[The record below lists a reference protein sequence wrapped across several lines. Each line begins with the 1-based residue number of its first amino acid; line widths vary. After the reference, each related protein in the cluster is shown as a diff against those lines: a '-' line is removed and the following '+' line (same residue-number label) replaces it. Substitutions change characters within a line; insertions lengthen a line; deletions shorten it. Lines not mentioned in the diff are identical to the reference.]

1 MAARPWARMHAL
13 RLYGVIDMAN
23 MARSCPEAKTM
34 IRANISELRNGL
46 SAYLRRVRRGESV
59 LILDRSVPIARLT
72 PVEVAAGV
80 RQEREA
86 YAVGELSEA
95 EQREL
100 EEEARVARLEAA
112 GILSR
117 PKRGGDIREIVRGW
131 DPLPGVGLVEAV
143 LANRREEEATGY
155 R

>member
-1 MAARPWARMHAL
+1 
-13 RLYGVIDMAN
+13 
-23 MARSCPEAKTM
+23 M

-46 SAYLRRVRRGESV
+46 SAYLRRVRRGETV

-72 PVEVAAGV
+72 PVEENAGV

-86 YAVGELSEA
+86 YALGAGEGEDK
-95 EQREL
+95 QREKQCEL

-117 PKRGGDIREIVRGW
+117 PKQGGDLREIVRGW

>member
-1 MAARPWARMHAL
+1 
-13 RLYGVIDMAN
+13 
-23 MARSCPEAKTM
+23 M

-46 SAYLRRVRRGESV
+46 SAYLRRVRRGETV

-72 PVEVAAGV
+72 PVEENAGV
-80 RQEREA
+80 RQEREV
-86 YAVGELSEA
+86 YALGAGEGEDKQC
-95 EQREL
+95 EKQREL

-117 PKRGGDIREIVRGW
+117 PKQGGDLREIVRGW

>member
-1 MAARPWARMHAL
+1 M
-13 RLYGVIDMAN
+13 
-23 MARSCPEAKTM
+23 
-34 IRANISELRNGL
+34 
-46 SAYLRRVRRGESV
+46 SAYLRRVRRGETV

-72 PVEVAAGV
+72 PVEENAGV
-80 RQEREA
+80 RQEREV
-86 YAVGELSEA
+86 YALGAGEGEDKQR
-95 EQREL
+95 EKQREL

-117 PKRGGDIREIVRGW
+117 PKQGGDLREIVRGW

>member
-1 MAARPWARMHAL
+1 
-13 RLYGVIDMAN
+13 
-23 MARSCPEAKTM
+23 M

-59 LILDRSVPIARLT
+59 LILDRNLAIAQLT
-72 PVEVAAGV
+72 PVEAPTEA
-80 RQEREA
+80 RQERGV
-86 YAVGELSEA
+86 YALGEE

-100 EEEARVARLEAA
+100 EDEARVARLEAA

-117 PKRGGDIREIVRGW
+117 PLGGGDIRETVRGW

-143 LANRREEEATGY
+143 LANRREEEETGY

>member
-1 MAARPWARMHAL
+1 
-13 RLYGVIDMAN
+13 
-23 MARSCPEAKTM
+23 M

-46 SAYLRRVRRGESV
+46 SAYLRRVRRGETV

-72 PVEVAAGV
+72 PVEENAGV
-80 RQEREA
+80 RQEREV
-86 YAVGELSEA
+86 YALGAGEGEDKQR
-95 EQREL
+95 EKQREL

-117 PKRGGDIREIVRGW
+117 PKQGGDLREIVRGW

>member
-1 MAARPWARMHAL
+1 
-13 RLYGVIDMAN
+13 
-23 MARSCPEAKTM
+23 M

-46 SAYLRRVRRGESV
+46 SAYLRRVRRGETV

-72 PVEVAAGV
+72 PVEENAGV
-80 RQEREA
+80 RQEREV
-86 YAVGELSEA
+86 YALGAGEGEDKQR
-95 EQREL
+95 EKQREL

-117 PKRGGDIREIVRGW
+117 PKQGGDLREIVRGW
-131 DPLPGVGLVEAV
+131 DPLPGVGLVEVV

>member
-1 MAARPWARMHAL
+1 
-13 RLYGVIDMAN
+13 
-23 MARSCPEAKTM
+23 M

-59 LILDRSVPIARLT
+59 LILDRDVPIARLT
-72 PVEVAAGV
+72 PVEGAAGV

-86 YAVGELSEA
+86 YAVGELGEA
-95 EQREL
+95 EQRELEREL

-112 GILSR
+112 GVLSR
-117 PKRGGDIREIVRGW
+117 PKRGGDIRETVRSWG
-131 DPLPGVGLVEAV
+131 PLPGMGLVEAV
-143 LANRREEEATGY
+143 LANRREDDEKGY

>member
-1 MAARPWARMHAL
+1 
-13 RLYGVIDMAN
+13 
-23 MARSCPEAKTM
+23 M

-59 LILDRSVPIARLT
+59 LVLDRNVPIARLT
-72 PVEVAAGV
+72 PVEGAAGV

-86 YAVGELSEA
+86 YAVGELGEA

-100 EEEARVARLEAA
+100 EDEARVARLEAA
-112 GILSR
+112 GVLSR
-117 PKRGGDIREIVRGW
+117 PKRGGDIRETVRSWG
-131 DPLPGVGLVEAV
+131 PLPGMGLVEAV
-143 LANRREEEATGY
+143 LANRREDDEKGY

>member
-1 MAARPWARMHAL
+1 
-13 RLYGVIDMAN
+13 
-23 MARSCPEAKTM
+23 M

-59 LILDRSVPIARLT
+59 LILDRNLAIAQLT
-72 PVEVAAGV
+72 PVEGPTEA
-80 RQEREA
+80 RQER
-86 YAVGELSEA
+86 AVYTLSEE

-100 EEEARVARLEAA
+100 EDEARVARLEAA

-117 PKRGGDIREIVRGW
+117 PLRGGDIRETVRGW

-143 LANRREEEATGY
+143 LANRREEEETGY